1 MAWAPGRYHTLLF
14 VVRCVAD
21 RFVAEAFPR
30 ERRRVIRSP
39 SVRIRIRVRER
50 DGVHA
55 GTWSMDARV
64 WHYGAAHLGDT
75 PRVLL
80 NVTFQDDPKKRHGDA
95 RTPTRVR
102 GFTYHAHES
111 VVDRYVARDFS

>member
-39 SVRIRIRVRER
+39 SVRIRIRVPER
-50 DGVHA
+50 DGVRR
-55 GTWSMDARV
+55 GDMVVMDARV

-111 VVDRYVARDFS
+111 VVDIVARDFS

>member
-1 MAWAPGRYHTLLF
+1 MACDAGDM
-14 VVRCVAD
+14 VV
-21 RFVAEAFPR
+21 
-30 ERRRVIRSP
+30 
-39 SVRIRIRVRER
+39 
-50 DGVHA
+50 
-55 GTWSMDARV
+55 MDARV

-80 NVTFQDDPKKRHGDA
+80 NVTFQDDPKERPGDA